1 VLDVLFPVSD
11 GAIADRIRTQLSS
24 WVGLIVQ
31 RQRPEQMPRRLV
43 TVRNDSGPAEDVRS
57 LRRYGINVWADDVLE
72 AEKIALDA
80 MKACR
85 ARMGPV
91 VHTDEFTGPYEV
103 PDDPAYT
110 VAGKT
115 LTHFYFAFRA
125 TVRGN

>member
-1 VLDVLFPVSD
+1 
-11 GAIADRIRTQLSS
+11 
-24 WVGLIVQ
+24 
-31 RQRPEQMPRRLV
+31 MPRRLV
-43 TVRNDSGPAEDVRS
+43 TIRNDSGPAEDVRS
-57 LRRYGINVWADDVLE
+57 LRRYGINVWADDSLE

-91 VHTDEFTGPYEV
+91 VHADEFTGPYEV
-103 PDDPAYT
+103 SDDPAYT